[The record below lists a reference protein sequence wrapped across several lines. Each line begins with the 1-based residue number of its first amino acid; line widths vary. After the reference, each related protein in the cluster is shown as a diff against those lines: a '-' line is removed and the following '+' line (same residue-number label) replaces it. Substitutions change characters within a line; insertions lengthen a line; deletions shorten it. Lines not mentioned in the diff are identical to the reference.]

1 MAVDNKMR
9 VLFFL
14 LCIMYTAGNAQ
25 SLSNENLAHLYD
37 QQDEIDFQSLMVKQN
52 GKMMVSYSLSIS
64 QNKSPEL
71 FLLQWEERDSYSQ
84 RQGTTIRTD
93 SLLITDNEKSG
104 EIEVSLKND
113 SWLLLLTITK
123 VTSSK
128 TWAYT
133 FLIEKL
139 FPVNGFAKTNSQKV
153 LSPYLK
159 TSTPYTFIG
168 PNDKENLFVYYYNDI
183 FSSAYPPFSKSTA
196 GADPLMLH
204 DSTFTIKNGATT
216 SLKNE
221 GLYLFQADTTSIEG
235 FAFRVES
242 GSYPRYTRIEDLVE
256 PLVFI
261 CTKDEFSKLKDANG
275 DKVEFDK
282 TVLGITRDR
291 DRARRFMKSYY
302 SQVELA
308 NQYFTSYKEGWK
320 TDMGMIFIIFGL
332 PDEVRKT
339 GQNEIWYY
347 KNTRTK
353 FVFIKKGSIY
363 DPDYWVLMRDDR
375 FAEVWYN
382 NIDLWRKSRF

>member
-1 MAVDNKMR
+1 MR
-9 VLFFL
+9 ILFFL
-14 LCIMYTAGNAQ
+14 LCIAQVVGSAQ

-37 QQDEIDFQSLMVKQN
+37 PQDEIDFQSLMVRQN
-52 GKMMVSYSLSIS
+52 SKMWVSYSLKVGE
-64 QNKSPEL
+64 NKSPEL

-84 RQGTTIRTD
+84 RQGIVIRTD
-93 SLLITDNEKSG
+93 SLLIAGAELHTG
-104 EIEVSLKND
+104 EIEVSIKND
-113 SWLLLLTITK
+113 AWLLLLTITK

-128 TWAYT
+128 TWAHP
-133 FLIEKL
+133 FLIEKI
-139 FPVNGFAKTNSQKV
+139 FPVNGYAKTNSQKV
-153 LSPYLK
+153 FNSYLK
-159 TSTPYTFIG
+159 ASTPYTFIG
-168 PNDKENLFVYYYNDI
+168 PNDKENLFVYYYNDT
-183 FSSAYPPFSKSTA
+183 FSSAYPPFSNSTA

-204 DSTFTIKNGATT
+204 DSTFTIRNGATI

-221 GLYLFQADTTSIEG
+221 GLYLFQADTSSIEG
-235 FAFRVES
+235 FAYRVES
-242 GSYPRYTRIEDLVE
+242 GSYPKYTRIEDLVE

-261 CTKDEFSKLKDANG
+261 CTKDEFSKLKAANG

-282 TVLGITRDR
+282 TILSITRDR

-302 SQVELA
+302 NQVELA

-363 DPDYWVLMRDDR
+363 DPNYWVLMRDDR
-375 FAEVWYN
+375 FTETWYN

>member
-1 MAVDNKMR
+1 MR
-9 VLFFL
+9 ILIFLF
-14 LCIMYTAGNAQ
+14 CITHFVGIAQ

-37 QQDEIDFQSLMVKQN
+37 PQDEIDFQSLLVKQN
-52 GKMMVSYSLSIS
+52 GKMLVNYSINVN

-84 RQGTTIRTD
+84 RQGKVIRTD
-93 SLLITDNEKSG
+93 SLLIAGPELHTG
-104 EIEVSLKND
+104 EIEVSIKND
-113 SWLLLLTITK
+113 AWLLLLTITK

-128 TWAYT
+128 TWAYP
-133 FLIEKL
+133 FLIEKI
-139 FPVNGFAKTNSQKV
+139 FPVNGYAKTNSQKV
-153 LSPYLK
+153 FGSYLK

-168 PNDKENLFVYYYNDI
+168 PNDKENLFVYYYNDT
-183 FSSAYPPFSKSTA
+183 FSSAYPPFSKSTP

-204 DSTFTIKNGATT
+204 DSTFTIKNGTT
-216 SLKNE
+216 TTLRNE

-242 GSYPRYTRIEDLVE
+242 GSYPKFTRIEDLVE

-261 CTKDEFSKLKDANG
+261 CTKDEFIKLKSANG

-282 TVLGITRDR
+282 TILGITRDR

-320 TDMGMIFIIFGL
+320 TDMGMIYIIFGL

-363 DPDYWVLMRDDR
+363 DPNYWVLMRDDR
-375 FAEVWYN
+375 FTETWYN

>member
-1 MAVDNKMR
+1 MLNSQMR
-9 VLFFL
+9 ILFFL
-14 LCIMYTAGNAQ
+14 LCIAHVVGNAQ

-37 QQDEIDFQSLMVKQN
+37 PQDELDFKSLMVKQN
-52 GKMMVSYSLSIS
+52 EKMRVSYSLSVN
-64 QNKSPEL
+64 QNKTPGL
-71 FLLQWEERDSYSQ
+71 FLMQWEERGSYSQ
-84 RQGTTIRTD
+84 RQGTILRTD
-93 SLLITDNEKSG
+93 SVMIADNEIQTG
-104 EIEVSLKND
+104 EIEVNIKSD
-113 SWLLLLTITK
+113 AWLLLLTITK

-128 TWAYT
+128 TWVYPL
-133 FLIEKL
+133 LIEKNY
-139 FPVNGFAKTNSQKV
+139 PVNGYVKFDAQKV
-153 LSPYLK
+153 FSPFLK
-159 TSTPYTFIG
+159 TSMPYTFIG
-168 PNDKENLFVYYYNDI
+168 PNDKENLYVYYYNDT

-216 SLKNE
+216 SFKRE
-221 GLYLFQADTTSIEG
+221 GLYLFQADTSSVEG

-242 GSYPRYTRIEDLVE
+242 NSYPRYTRIEELVE

-261 CTKDEFSKLKDANG
+261 CTQDEFGKLKSANG

-282 TVLGITRDR
+282 TILGITRDR

-302 SQVELA
+302 NQVEFA

-320 TDMGMIFIIFGL
+320 TDRGMIFIIFGL

-353 FVFIKKGSIY
+353 FVFIKKGSVY
-363 DPDYWVLMRDDR
+363 NPDYWVLMRDDR
-375 FAEVWYN
+375 FAEAWYN